1 MIGHENEIRRAV
13 IIRNLMEPVVRRTAI
28 VLKVAFPSNADQI
41 DFLASIFMSNIDA
54 NWWINNGKDIL
65 NPYSS
70 DQIDN
75 SSSIL
80 SNCLVCATVM
90 IADRTALAC
99 LLDEPVDEI
108 RAARSDPKDWSI
120 VIEKTKIE
128 IWLLNRDLGLF

>member
-1 MIGHENEIRRAV
+1 
-13 IIRNLMEPVVRRTAI
+13 
-28 VLKVAFPSNADQI
+28 
-41 DFLASIFMSNIDA
+41 
-54 NWWINNGKDIL
+54 
-65 NPYSS
+65 
-70 DQIDN
+70 
-75 SSSIL
+75 
-80 SNCLVCATVM
+80 M